1 MTDTNAR
8 QIELTINHPDNQLL
22 KEVRQ
27 RVEEEVRLRQESD
40 KRAEEEKRRVEE
52 LEHQLAEFKAQ
63 LAHIISNVPDMAT

>member
-27 RVEEEVRLRQESD
+27 RVEEGSIYSLM
-40 KRAEEEKRRVEE
+40 
-52 LEHQLAEFKAQ
+52 
-63 LAHIISNVPDMAT
+63 I